1 MLHADEAMLNGGSQ
15 THSVLA
21 TLLHVG
27 RHDVQH
33 FCTPAVVG
41 AVSGEVE
48 QVVRS
53 PTATVW

>member
-1 MLHADEAMLNGGSQ
+1 MLNGGSQ